1 MVDASRG
8 SFVRACVRWSTTP
21 RGARKLDVGM
31 THERACSILPERHG
45 GQLRLSFANMSEEEI
60 SRGFALLVQAIQD
73 IPMSL
78 FD

>member
-1 MVDASRG
+1 
-8 SFVRACVRWSTTP
+8 
-21 RGARKLDVGM
+21 M